1 MKNTDLRIHGG
12 TLYCSMSILT
22 ARLEEAVE
30 QGEIVY
36 IQKLL
41 VDALNMHCIPG
52 NSFPNL
58 KFSPFAQI
66 TMSGRIQDRVKLSA
80 CI

>member
-41 VDALNMHCIPG
+41 VDALNMHCIT
-52 NSFPNL
+52 F
-58 KFSPFAQI
+58 
-66 TMSGRIQDRVKLSA
+66 
-80 CI
+80 